1 MSDQWFPP
9 SQLAFYFDS
18 NSWAKGTAL
27 YLKNEVLSAQ
37 MSPDGDDWRAEA
49 QVLGSLQEPYRVTAH
64 VRVSEGRNLQA
75 WRTQCTCPA
84 GRMCK
89 HAAALGI
96 LVAMQGETLRDAL
109 LSDNDEGGD
118 TEQQQQV
125 RQERALQQA
134 EFQVR
139 DWLNR
144 LQMADAPTGFV
155 LPGQAHEHFLYCLS
169 AATLGHRPIFHL
181 TIKQAVAKPNG
192 EWAKVKKVVSQAL
205 PNDPIWR
212 SCAPGEQGIFD
223 LMKACPP
230 TNSFSSY
237 GFQSAVKLQ
246 GAAAEVLG
254 LERHGLAIQRQ
265 LASGCSPRPRARRLA
280 IAIEHP
286 AAGRAARPERAAFV
300 CAPGTG
306 RLRSHGHPRAQC

>member
-1 MSDQWFPP
+1 MATTGGPKP
-9 SQLAFYFDS
+9 
-18 NSWAKGTAL
+18 KC
-27 YLKNEVLSAQ
+27 SARCKQ
-37 MSPDGDDWRAEA
+37 
-49 QVLGSLQEPYRVTAH
+49 PYRVTAH

-109 LSDNDEGGD
+109 LPRQRRGG
-118 TEQQQQV
+118 
-125 RQERALQQA
+125 RYRATTA
-134 EFQVR
+134 SAARAGAATGRVPSA
-139 DWLNR
+139 R
-144 LQMADAPTGFV
+144 LAQPFANGRCPDGICT

-212 SCAPGEQGIFD
+212 SCAPGEPGIFD

-237 GFQSAVKLQ
+237 GFQSSVKLQ
-246 GAAAEVLG
+246 GAAAEVLLRLCSQTG
-254 LERHGLAIQRQ
+254 RLMWDDGKTLKPLVWSDTALPFNVSWQV
-265 LASGCSPRPRARRLA
+265 GCSPRPRARRLA
-280 IAIEHP
+280 IAIDHP
-286 AAGRAARPERAAFV
+286 TAGRAARPERAAFFM
-300 CAPGTG
+300 
-306 RLRSHGHPRAQC
+306 